1 MGTSPPVADQSLGAF
16 MMRLR
21 DPKTGQPLP
30 DDRLLPHIGMIC
42 KLHTPSL
49 SLSEQFGS
57 VRLAACRVHPSSLYH
72 VSLASKHYCTCLL
85 SARSSLCFADL
96 AGMDTT
102 AHTMGWA
109 LCVSPHPLCLQFH
122 PSHRPPLT

>member
-85 SARSSLCFADL
+85 SARSSLCFADF